1 MATKTTEELLKARL
15 AELFADR
22 DAKQAALVPARTR
35 YNEAHA
41 QAQALLDGV
50 AEDAAAISAAMPDL
64 QKVENEISTLCRVL
78 DTGWH
83 MSDGNAPEV
92 A

>member
-1 MATKTTEELLKARL
+1 MAKTTEELLKDRL

-22 DAKQAALVPARTR
+22 DAKQAALVPVRAK
-35 YNEAHA
+35 YNAAHA
-41 QAQALLDGV
+41 EAQALLDGV
-50 AEDAAAISAAMPDL
+50 AADAETIKAAMPDL
-64 QKVENEISTLCRVL
+64 QKVENEISQLCRVL

-83 MSDGNAPEV
+83 MSDGATPEV